1 MIFAGSFLK
10 RLAAALSC
18 VCASMALAACDKAPE
33 RPVTIGTNLWIGYE
47 PGYIADA
54 HGLYGDADVSLR
66 QFTSA
71 TEAIQ
76 AFRNQSVD
84 IVALTLDEALMV
96 RQSGIPIKVFLVAD
110 ISNGADVIMARPGI
124 DSVENLAGKRVA
136 AEDSAVGDYM
146 LSRALQQHGLQGKDV
161 IKIALPVDEML
172 TSYTSGKADAVVT
185 FEPLKSQLARTG
197 AVKIFDSS
205 KIPNEI
211 VDVLVTREDFAK
223 ANPNVIAAVAEGWLA
238 AIDLAN
244 GRSDAIVESIARR
257 LAMTR
262 AEVDMALNEVSLP
275 GAAENRTLLTGAANQ
290 IELTSRKLMPML
302 EKRYSTRFTF
312 QPGEILTA
320 EFLPESA
327 AK

>member
-10 RLAAALSC
+10 KLAVVLTCVSAAL
-18 VCASMALAACDKAPE
+18 ALSACDNAPE

-54 HGLYGDADVSLR
+54 RKLYGDADVSLR

-76 AFRNQSVD
+76 AFRNQTVD

-110 ISNGADVIMARPGI
+110 ISNGADVIMAHPGI
-124 DSVENLAGKRVA
+124 SSIEELAGKRVA
-136 AEDSAVGDYM
+136 AEDSAVGDYL
-146 LSRALQQHGLQGKDV
+146 LSRALQQHGMQNRA
-161 IKIALPVDEML
+161 ITKIALPVDAML
-172 TSYTSGKADAVVT
+172 EAYTSGKTDAVVS
-185 FEPLKSQLARTG
+185 FAPLKCQLARAG

-205 KIPNEI
+205 KIPDEI
-211 VDVLVTREDFAK
+211 VDVLVAREDFAK
-223 ANPNVIAAVAEGWLA
+223 ANPNVIAAVAKGWLA
-238 AIDLAN
+238 GAELAN
-244 GRSDAIVESIARR
+244 SRSDAVLDTIARR
-257 LAMTR
+257 LSLTR
-262 AEVDMALNEVSLP
+262 SEVEVALNEVTLP
-275 GAAENRTLLTGAANQ
+275 GAAENRTLLSGAANQ

-302 EKRYSTRFTF
+302 EKRYGTSFTF
-312 QPGEILTA
+312 QPGEILTTD
-320 EFLPESA
+320 FLPKGD